1 MHDNSIRMGDYD
13 DERYC
18 WNHFQSDYFPG
29 NKLFLKN
36 PPDFRELKYL
46 EWQTT

>member
-29 NKLFLKN
+29 NKLFK
-36 PPDFRELKYL
+36 KIHQTL
-46 EWQTT
+46 ESSSI